1 MTKVAFKTFISSFLP
16 EVTDGEVLTEH
27 HIAYEISKEHLP
39 DYSKRLVKE
48 GARFV
53 TMVGVDERSLHGKFS
68 LHYVFAFDDYGIF
81 LTLKSYV
88 TEEDPTFPSV
98 TKELPV
104 CDWYEREVYDLLGL
118 KPEGHPNLHRL
129 ILHKDWPDHTYPL
142 RKDYP
147 LEKMQTFEQSQ
158 EWFSTTYEGEGVTRV
173 PVGPIHA
180 GIIEPGHFQ
189 FGVAGDVILHL
200 DAQLFFKHRGLE
212 KRSEGMSLEKGL
224 LLAER
229 ICGMCSLSHAV
240 SYAQAVEQLAQVTI
254 PKRAKYLRMIFLEM
268 ERLYNH
274 IGDIGD
280 ICSGAG
286 FHFGTTH
293 GARLKE
299 ELQQLNEKITGHRF
313 LRGVI
318 SLGGVR
324 RDIAEHEF
332 LFLQTRLA
340 EIRRDF
346 RELVNIILEHEI
358 TLDRMATTG
367 YLSKDVAD
375 ELEVVGPA
383 GRASGREI
391 DVRKSHPYLKY
402 DDVEFTTPTYT
413 LCDVLARVHVRI
425 DEVFDSFSIIRQLID
440 KMIKGPIQTEIK
452 DIPPYQVGLGWSESS
467 LGENVHWLMTGPNN
481 SIYRYRVRSAAYS
494 NWPAVAQ
501 AVPGNIVPDFP
512 IINKSFE
519 LCYACCDR

>member
-1 MTKVAFKTFISSFLP
+1 
-16 EVTDGEVLTEH
+16 
-27 HIAYEISKEHLP
+27 
-39 DYSKRLVKE
+39 
-48 GARFV
+48 
-53 TMVGVDERSLHGKFS
+53 MVGVDERSLHGKFS
-68 LHYVFAFDDYGIF
+68 LHYVFAFDDYGFF

-147 LEKMQTFEQSQ
+147 LEKMQAFEQSQ

-313 LRGVI
+313 LRGLI
-318 SLGGVR
+318 SLCGVR

-332 LFLQTRLA
+332 LFLQTRLEKIHA
-340 EIRRDF
+340 RQYPGEHRLKKSLHVKNDDPLF
-346 RELVNIILEHEI
+346 FHSTVVIL
-358 TLDRMATTG
+358 
-367 YLSKDVAD
+367 LSI
-375 ELEVVGPA
+375 EP
-383 GRASGREI
+383 RASYQNENQHQNKYLQYPRYDCIVVPSLKRSFVNTLHVLESLLELI
-391 DVRKSHPYLKY
+391 VQPLVRKKQHGIKNTFRKSVPLTITPFLKTSLH
-402 DDVEFTTPTYT
+402 FFF
-413 LCDVLARVHVRI
+413 LVLGV
-425 DEVFDSFSIIRQLID
+425 
-440 KMIKGPIQTEIK
+440 
-452 DIPPYQVGLGWSESS
+452 
-467 LGENVHWLMTGPNN
+467 
-481 SIYRYRVRSAAYS
+481 
-494 NWPAVAQ
+494 
-501 AVPGNIVPDFP
+501 
-512 IINKSFE
+512 
-519 LCYACCDR
+519 